1 MKKILGSI
9 LCAVLV
15 AGISSGA
22 FAQATRTWVS
32 GVGDDVNPCS
42 RTAPCKTFAGAISK
56 TAAGGEISVLDPGGF
71 GGVTATKSITL
82 NGTGT
87 LAGILSAGTFGV
99 QVNDS
104 ASGSPGTAVVII
116 RDISIN
122 GAGTGTFGVRVIS
135 GKTVMVDHC
144 WIYGVNSAAAGQGRG
159 IDVAVSG
166 TVNLKVINSVIENV
180 TEDGIH
186 LNSTA
191 GQVNAMINNTE
202 IMNCGGDGIEAASN
216 VRAAVSNSRLFL
228 DGNGIRTTGGNDVFN
243 IDDTFISQCGI
254 AIQVT
259 SLCNIQVSDSIIAQ
273 NTTGLSI
280 NGGGGIHSFQGNSL
294 IQNTTPGAFTTTT
307 NKQ

>member
-1 MKKILGSI
+1 L
-9 LCAVLV
+9 
-15 AGISSGA
+15 AGFSTGA

-32 GVGDDVNPCS
+32 GVGDDANPCS

-104 ASGSPGTAVVII
+104 ASGTPNTAVVII

-144 WIYGVNSAAAGQGRG
+144 WIYGINSATGRG
-159 IDVAVSG
+159 IDVAVTN
-166 TVNLKVINSVIENV
+166 TVNLKVINSVIENIA
-180 TEDGIH
+180 EDGIH

-191 GQVNAMINNTE
+191 AQVNAMINNTE
-202 IMNCGGDGIEAASN
+202 IMNCGGDGIEAANN
-216 VRAAVSNSRLFL
+216 VRAGVSNSRIFL
-228 DGNGIRTTGGNDVFN
+228 DGNGIRTTGGNNVFN
-243 IDDTFISQCGI
+243 LDDLFIAQCGI
-254 AIQVT
+254 GIQA
-259 SLCNIQVSDSIIAQ
+259 SGLCTIRASDSMIVQ
-273 NTTGLSI
+273 NTTGLSP
-280 NGGGGIHSFQGNSL
+280 NGGAIDSFQGNSVAG
-294 IQNTTPGAFTTTT
+294 NTTAGSFSSTT

>member
-1 MKKILGSI
+1 MKRILGSL
-9 LCAVLV
+9 LCAGLV
-15 AGISSGA
+15 AGFSSGA

-104 ASGSPGTAVVII
+104 ASGSPGTAIVII

-144 WIYGVNSAAAGQGRG
+144 WIYGINSATGRG
-159 IDVAVSG
+159 IDVAVAG
-166 TVNLKVINSVIENV
+166 TINLKVINSVIENI

-186 LNSTA
+186 LNSSG

-202 IMNCGGDGIEAASN
+202 IMNCAGDAIEAANN
-216 VRAAVSNSRLFL
+216 VRGAVSNSRIFL
-228 DGNGIRTTGGNDVFN
+228 DGNGIRTTASNSLFN
-243 IDDTFISQCGI
+243 LDDLFISQVGVALQASATS
-254 AIQVT
+254 AIR
-259 SLCNIQVSDSIIAQ
+259 VSDSIIAQ
-273 NTTGLSI
+273 NSTGISL
-280 NGGGGIHSFQGNSL
+280 NGGTIESFQGNSL
-294 IQNTTPGAFTTTT
+294 IGNTTPGSFSATTQ
-307 NKQ
+307 KQ